1 MDATMPTIAIA
12 LLLAS
17 EALLLSPI
25 KSRASNVCML
35 AKRQKASDLKK
46 ILQASGVSTAGIV
59 EKEELA
65 ARPELGQQPASDV
78 MKIPLIT

>member
-1 MDATMPTIAIA
+1 MPTIAIA

-46 ILQASGVSTAGIV
+46 ILQAAGVSTAGIV
-59 EKEELA
+59 EKEELERLVRDSA
-65 ARPELGQQPASDV
+65 NNQLPPTS
-78 MKIPLIT
+78 